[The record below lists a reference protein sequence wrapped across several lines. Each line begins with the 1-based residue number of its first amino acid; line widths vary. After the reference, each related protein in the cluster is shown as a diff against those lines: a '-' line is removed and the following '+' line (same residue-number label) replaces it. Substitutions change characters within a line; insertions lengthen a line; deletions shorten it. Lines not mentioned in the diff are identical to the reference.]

1 VLARRRRAPVRVL
14 RITRDAWIFERACPG
29 SAAGLFATERFQVIH
44 PLVILLIGT
53 GVVIGGILVLRLHAF
68 LALVLAALAVAVLTA
83 PETVY
88 QYAIDTGLSPGEAL
102 ELSTQPIAERV
113 ADGFGRTI
121 GQIGIVIAMASVIGI
136 CLLESGGADRIVR
149 SALNRFGAHRA
160 PHVFAGSSLLL
171 SIPVFFDTVF
181 YLMMPL
187 AKSMRLRTGRYY
199 LFYILAIVSGGAMAH
214 SLIPPT
220 PGPLFIAEELGID
233 IGVMMLGG
241 FVVGLPATAA
251 GFMYAAWAERRWGLP
266 LNEPPEAMER
276 LKLLTERTTDSLPS
290 LQLAL
295 LPILLPV
302 ALIAASTILAS
313 SLEGDAT
320 SWWEA
325 FVFTLGEKNMALIIG
340 AAVGLAMLMR
350 SYSLRASMPFVRDA
364 LLSAGLIVLIIG
376 AGGAFGQ
383 VLQQTGI
390 AATMEQLAGNYRLAV
405 LPVAFLITAAIRG
418 AQGSATVAMITAAGA
433 FAGIAS
439 AAQLGFHPA
448 YLALA
453 IGCGSLP
460 LWWMNDSAFWIITK
474 MSGMSEDR
482 GLLTLT
488 PILSIMGTAGFAAL
502 MLLAVLFPL
511 A

>member
-1 VLARRRRAPVRVL
+1 MVM
-14 RITRDAWIFERACPG
+14 
-29 SAAGLFATERFQVIH
+29 H
-44 PLVILLIGT
+44 PLVILLVGT
-53 GVVIGGILVLRLHAF
+53 VVVIGGILVLRLHAF
-68 LALVLAALAVAVLTA
+68 LALVLASLVVALLTA

-88 QYAIDTGLSPGEAL
+88 QFAIDRGLSPAEAL
-102 ELSTQPIAERV
+102 ELSRQPIAERV
-113 ADGFGRTI
+113 ADGFGRTV

-149 SALNRFGAHRA
+149 SALKRFGERRA

-171 SIPVFFDTVF
+171 AIPVFFDTVF
-181 YLMMPL
+181 YLMIPL
-187 AKSMRLRTGRYY
+187 AKSMRVRTGRHY
-199 LFYILAIVSGGAMAH
+199 LFYILAIIAGGSMAH

-233 IGVMMLGG
+233 IGLMMFGG
-241 FVVGLPATAA
+241 FVVGLPATIA
-251 GFMYAAWAERRWGLP
+251 GFLYAAWADRKWGLP
-266 LNEPPEAMER
+266 LDEPPDALER
-276 LKLLTERTTDSLPS
+276 LKALTERSSDVLPS
-290 LQLAL
+290 LGLAL
-295 LPILLPV
+295 LPIVLPV
-302 ALIAASTILAS
+302 VLIAASTIA
-313 SLEGDAT
+313 AT
-320 SWWEA
+320 SVEADTASWWQGI
-325 FVFTLGEKNMALIIG
+325 VFTLGEKNMALIIG
-340 AAVGLAMLMR
+340 AAVALAMLMR
-350 SYSLRASMPFVRDA
+350 SYSLRDAMPFVRDA

-390 AATMEQLAGNYRLAV
+390 ADTMEELAGNYRLAV
-405 LPVAFLITAAIRG
+405 LPVAFFITAVIRG
-418 AQGSATVAMITAAGA
+418 AQGSATVAMITSAGA

-439 AAQLGFHPA
+439 AAQLGFHPI

-453 IGCGSLP
+453 IGCGSKP

-488 PILSIMGTAGFAAL
+488 PILSIMGTVGFVVV
-502 MLLAVLFPL
+502 MILAVLFPL